1 MVTKSAIG
9 AQRRLAAIFCADV
22 AGYSR
27 LMSGDERGT
36 LRLLASHRE
45 IADREIGQHGG
56 RIANTAGDSILAE
69 FPNALDAVRCALAV
83 QERIAA
89 VNDAV
94 PQEHRVVFRVGVHVG
109 EVMVRN
115 GDIFGDG
122 VNVASRLQGLAPPG
136 SVCLSE
142 AAHAYVQRLLPLAFE
157 DIGSQPVKG
166 IDRPVR
172 AFLTHPAHHLSSKAV
187 PLVHS
192 QFEFHLGRRFN
203 RLCMAALNE
212 IASTVALNA
221 IDIPALASI
230 VDEPNI
236 GPRRLAERMGIGTSE
251 ARRITICLEAR
262 GFIERARSE
271 EGLPSGTS
279 FRPTPFGEE
288 TRLRLRV
295 AVLAAQDRLLA
306 PLSDHERETLKAL
319 LARVIEAN
327 SSRTKD

>member
-1 MVTKSAIG
+1 
-9 AQRRLAAIFCADV
+9 
-22 AGYSR
+22 
-27 LMSGDERGT
+27 MSGDERGT

-94 PQEHRVVFRVGVHVG
+94 PQGTLGSSSASECTSAKSWSGMATSSGTVSMLLLACRGWLHR
-109 EVMVRN
+109 
-115 GDIFGDG
+115 
-122 VNVASRLQGLAPPG
+122 

-166 IDRPVR
+166 IDHPSRL
-172 AFLTHPAHHLSSKAV
+172 LTHPAHHLSSKAV

-192 QFEFHLGRRFN
+192 QFDGAHSGRQFN

-221 IDIPALASI
+221 IDIQ
-230 VDEPNI
+230 
-236 GPRRLAERMGIGTSE
+236 
-251 ARRITICLEAR
+251 
-262 GFIERARSE
+262 
-271 EGLPSGTS
+271 
-279 FRPTPFGEE
+279 
-288 TRLRLRV
+288 RLRLDCRRAEHRTSPLGRTDGHRDV
-295 AVLAAQDRLLA
+295 RSAANYNSPGSARFHRTRALRRRTAFRHVVSSDAVRGGDTLAAPRCRAGGTRQIVSA
-306 PLSDHERETLKAL
+306 PFR
-319 LARVIEAN
+319 
-327 SSRTKD
+327 SRA